1 MKLYEQGD
9 IDYYDGGI
17 YSIIE
22 QSSSFIK
29 IIYKKRTSFLDE
41 VPTVDEISIDVS
53 LCLQDSIL
61 ASQGLASQVKK
72 DLVDWLNLDK
82 IRAKQG
88 KISINLD
95 KSNFIFKIKIF
106 FFSRKIFFFF
116 LISIR
121 MDIYKLKY
129 VDGTK
134 L

>member
-95 KSNFIFKIKIF
+95 KKWTFTS
-106 FFSRKIFFFF
+106 
-116 LISIR
+116 
-121 MDIYKLKY
+121 
-129 VDGTK
+129 
-134 L
+134 